1 MERKF
6 NKENITTTKSLEFK
20 ILRDYQKEIEKA
32 QELVEIMKER
42 YDLMDIQIRTE
53 QPIPNH
59 ILRKYE
65 WA

>member
-65 WA
+65 